1 MKRILLAGL
10 LGGIAMF
17 LWSSVAHLVLPLGQ
31 AGIGEIPNEQPV
43 LTALRSSLGASSGL
57 YLFPGLGPGP
67 DAMRQYG
74 QLLAANPSGLLIY
87 HPPGAQAMTAG
98 QLATEFIAEV
108 IQALLLAV
116 LLARTRLTGFGS
128 RLGFVFVAAVLAA
141 LGTNVSYWNWY
152 GFPATYTAAYIT
164 TQIVGLLCAGL
175 VAAALLKK
183 PGQAS

>member
-116 LLARTRLTGFGS
+116 LLASLGRASPVSAPASASSSWRPCSPPSAPTSPIGTGMASPPLTRRLT
-128 RLGFVFVAAVLAA
+128 
-141 LGTNVSYWNWY
+141 
-152 GFPATYTAAYIT
+152 
-164 TQIVGLLCAGL
+164 
-175 VAAALLKK
+175 
-183 PGQAS
+183 